1 MADLTIENVPDEL
14 CCAYR
19 SMSDEKR
26 RLVTFEVTEII
37 RGISRK
43 RPELEDIDSYIQRI
57 RELGDKG
64 SLKPLTHELLE
75 EALGGRY
82 S

>member
-19 SMSDEKR
+19 SMSDEER
-26 RLVTFEVTEII
+26 RLVTFELTAVLQQ
-37 RGISRK
+37 ISCK
-43 RPELEDIDSYIQRI
+43 RPELEDIEQYIQRI
-57 RELGDKG
+57 RELGEKG
-64 SLKPLTHELLE
+64 SLLPITDELIE
-75 EALGGRY
+75 EAIGGRA